1 MEELR
6 NFFKKDYK
14 SIINVKIIYDQN
26 TKISK
31 GFGFIDFSD
40 YKEYLSVLK
49 TNKKLRNSK
58 LIIK

>member
-1 MEELR
+1 M
-6 NFFKKDYK
+6 
-14 SIINVKIIYDQN
+14 INAKIIYDQN

-49 TNKKLRNSK
+49 SNKKLRNLK

>member
-1 MEELR
+1 M
-6 NFFKKDYK
+6 
-14 SIINVKIIYDQN
+14 KIIYDQN

-40 YKEYLSVLK
+40 YIEYLSVLK
-49 TNKKLRNSK
+49 TNKTLRNSK